1 MICAY
6 KTETG
11 RRLTNQDCIGV
22 PEKGEKPVFIVAD
35 GMGGHRAGN
44 VASLLAVEAI
54 SEYIGNISGPTRI
67 QQLLQQS
74 ISAANKKIFD
84 TGADEECYMGMG
96 TTVVMTYVTPEKFYY
111 AHVGD
116 SRLYYFNG
124 TKLLKLTKDHSFVE
138 ELVDSGMIS
147 PAEAFRHPQRN
158 ILTRAVGTSRYVKS
172 DTAARSWNPGDILML
187 CSDGLYGS
195 IPRSGMEKILIENSD
210 LNEAC
215 EMLVQLAYENG
226 SKDNI
231 TVMLI
236 KNDGGAAV

>member
-11 RRLTNQDCIGV
+11 RRLSNQDYFYV
-22 PEKGEKPVFIVAD
+22 PGEGAKPVFIVAD

-54 SEYIGNISGPTRI
+54 SEYIESSASGERI
-67 QQLLQQS
+67 QRLMQQS
-74 ISAANKKIFD
+74 ISAANKKIFE
-84 TGADEECYMGMG
+84 TGADDECCMGMG
-96 TTVVMTYVTPEKFYY
+96 TTVVMTYAFPEKFFY

-124 TKLLKLTKDHSFVE
+124 AKLVKLTKDHSFVE

-147 PAEAFRHPQRN
+147 PAQAVRHPQRN
-158 ILTRAVGTSRYVKS
+158 ILTRAVGTSKYVKA
-172 DTAARSWNPGDILML
+172 DTAVRSWKQGDILLL

-195 IPRSGMEKILIENSD
+195 ISRSAMEKLLLENAD
-210 LNEAC
+210 LNTAC
-215 EMLVQLAYENG
+215 EKLVQLAYENG

-231 TVMLI
+231 TAMLI

>member
-11 RRLTNQDCIGV
+11 RRLSNQDYIGV
-22 PEKGEKPVFIVAD
+22 PEEGAKPVFIVAD
-35 GMGGHRAGN
+35 GMGGHRAGD

-54 SEYIGNISGPTRI
+54 TEYIENSSGSERI

-74 ISAANKKIFD
+74 ISAANKKIFEA
-84 TGADEECYMGMG
+84 GADAECYMGMG
-96 TTVVMTYVTPEKFYY
+96 TTVVMTYATPEKFFY

-124 TKLLKLTKDHSFVE
+124 TKLVKLTKDHSFVE

-147 PAEAFRHPQRN
+147 PAQAFRHPQRN
-158 ILTRAVGTSRYVKS
+158 ILTRAVGTSKYVKA
-172 DTAARSWNPGDILML
+172 DTAVRSWNQGDILML

-195 IPRSGMEKILIENSD
+195 IPRSGMEKILLESSD
-210 LNEAC
+210 LNTAC

-226 SKDNI
+226 SRDNI